1 MSDARK
7 PKMREAAEDAPLP
20 KLDVESQPKRAP
32 DRPLSPEQS
41 YLQRKAEVAQQ
52 DHEVFSEY
60 LQEKITRD
68 RENAHCIPCRWKTAG
83 TPSESGSRPSAE
95 L

>member
-52 DHEVFSEY
+52 DHEKRSRAISS
-60 LQEKITRD
+60 KKC
-68 RENAHCIPCRWKTAG
+68 NSP
-83 TPSESGSRPSAE
+83 SRPRRRRPRSTAE
-95 L
+95 AC

>member
-20 KLDVESQPKRAP
+20 KLDVESQPKGAP

-52 DHEVFSEY
+52 DHEVFPS
-60 LQEKITRD
+60 
-68 RENAHCIPCRWKTAG
+68 TAG
-83 TPSESGSRPSAE
+83 KDHARSAAKSATRRAAPKGADQGQPP
-95 L
+95 

>member
-60 LQEKITRD
+60 LQERSRAISSKKC
-68 RENAHCIPCRWKTAG
+68 NSP
-83 TPSESGSRPSAE
+83 SRPRRRRPRSTAE
-95 L
+95 AC

>member
-41 YLQRKAEVAQQ
+41 YLQRKAEVAQGKKERNKR
-52 DHEVFSEY
+52 D
-60 LQEKITRD
+60 EKKINKR
-68 RENAHCIPCRWKTAG
+68 RIKRIKNAIKKKNK
-83 TPSESGSRPSAE
+83 
-95 L
+95 